1 MNRRQILQSAVAAGA
16 AALLPA
22 LPAHATFKK
31 APRCIDLIEAA
42 RGAPELS
49 TFVSAVDAAGLTST
63 LRGPGTYTVFAPTNA
78 AFAKLHPATLNALL
92 APGNSVALAYLLNYH
107 VVTGQIPASQLLG
120 RNARLYAANGQTI
133 QVISANGICLN
144 YKAFVRGSYVGSCN
158 GIIHIIDHVLTPP
171 V

>member
-1 MNRRQILQSAVAAGA
+1 MNRRQILQSAAAAGA

-31 APRCIDLIEAA
+31 TPRCIDLIAAA

-49 TFVSAVDAAGLTST
+49 TFVSAVESASLTGT
-63 LRGPGTYTVFAPTNA
+63 LSGPGTYTIFAPTNA
-78 AFAKLHPATLNALL
+78 AFVKVRPATLNALL
-92 APGNSVALAYLLNYH
+92 APGNRAALANLLNYH

-120 RNARLYAANGQTI
+120 RNARLIAANGQTI

-144 YKAFVRGSYVGSCN
+144 YKAFVRGSYVGACN

-171 V
+171 A